1 LSPLKNQ
8 VGSAM
13 VWSVVARGGRFA
25 LGLLSSVI
33 VVRSLGAYDY
43 GVLSIVRNILMFT
56 VILAGA
62 GLGQACLKF
71 LPALRVARDG
81 AGAARL
87 VRTALAVSLL
97 VWAALVVSTYF
108 GRHAIESLFP
118 YEGLGL
124 ILALAVALSLFEVF
138 FALIARILEA
148 SYDTRRLS
156 LTSLVSHGVF
166 ICALLVVLPRGWG
179 VAGVIAAA
187 AAGHAVA
194 VIVLTAKVKSSVSR
208 IGEID
213 EVGEVNEVGAV
224 DAVDKG
230 ISFKRLARYSLPL
243 VLVGVLVQVVWRQ
256 SETLFLAHFR
266 SAEETGFFDLA
277 YRLPQTMLEFVPTA
291 VWPLVMAGFS
301 EVHARDASRLPIAID
316 RYYRMLFLLIT
327 PICMTG
333 IVLGGRM
340 VAVLYSD
347 TYLPAAI
354 PTQLF
359 FAVFT
364 LSFFGTPLS
373 MTLYVLEKTHVILI
387 VYVCLA
393 VLNVGLDLV
402 LIPRYGVTGAIVPV
416 ALVTAASP
424 FIYRAL
430 VRRYVDGVRIPLVF
444 IGKTFLASGFVVLL
458 APFTRYIT
466 GWLELAAAFL
476 AAAVLIVLGYK
487 LVRVVGRKEM
497 DMLGAVPF
505 PLANRLLKFIAASQ

>member
-25 LGLLSSVI
+25 LGILSSVI
-33 VVRSLGAYDY
+33 VVRSLGAHDY
-43 GVLSIVRNILMFT
+43 GVLSVVRNILMFT

-71 LPALRVARDG
+71 LPALRVVRDG

-87 VRTALAVSLL
+87 VRTALIVSLL
-97 VWAALVVSTYF
+97 VWAALVVAAYS
-108 GRHAIESLFP
+108 GRHTIESIFP
-118 YEGLGL
+118 YQGLGV

-138 FALIARILEA
+138 FSLIARILEA
-148 SYDTRRLS
+148 NYDTRRLS
-156 LTSLVSHGVF
+156 LMSLASHGVF

-179 VAGVIAAA
+179 VAGVIASA

-194 VIVLTAKVKSSVSR
+194 SIALFAKVKATVSR
-208 IGEID
+208 YGEPG
-213 EVGEVNEVGAV
+213 EVGEAGA
-224 DAVDKG
+224 G
-230 ISFKRLARYSLPL
+230 ISFKRVARYSLPL

-256 SETLFLAHFR
+256 SETLLLAHFR
-266 SAEETGFFDLA
+266 TAEETGFFDLA
-277 YRLPQTMLEFVPTA
+277 YRMPQTMLEFVPTA

-301 EVHARDASRLPIAID
+301 EVYARDPSRLRIAID
-316 RYYRMLFLLIT
+316 RYYRMLFLLCT
-327 PICMTG
+327 PICVTG

-340 VAVLYSD
+340 VTVLYTDSWM
-347 TYLPAAI
+347 PAAI

-359 FAVFT
+359 FAIFT

-393 VLNVGLDLV
+393 ALNVGLDLV

-416 ALVTAASP
+416 ALVTAMSP
-424 FIYRAL
+424 FIYRVL

-444 IGKTFLASGFVVLL
+444 IGKTFLASGFVVILV
-458 APFTRYIT
+458 PFTRFIT
-466 GWLELAAAFL
+466 GWFELAAAFV
-476 AAAVLIVLGYK
+476 AAAVLVVLGYK
-487 LVRVVGRKEM
+487 LIRVVGRKEM
-497 DMLGAVPF
+497 DMLGAVPV

>member
-1 LSPLKNQ
+1 MSPLKNQ

-25 LGLLSSVI
+25 LGILSSVI
-33 VVRSLGAYDY
+33 VVRSLGAHDY
-43 GVLSIVRNILMFT
+43 GVLSVVRNILLFT
-56 VILAGA
+56 VIFAGA

-81 AGAARL
+81 TGAARL
-87 VRTALAVSLL
+87 VRTALSVSLL
-97 VWAALVVSTYF
+97 VWAALVVSAYL

-124 ILALAVALSLFEVF
+124 ILALAVSLSLFEVF
-138 FALIARILEA
+138 FALTARILEA
-148 SYDTRRLS
+148 NYDTRRLS
-156 LTSLVSHGVF
+156 LMSLVSHGVF

-194 VIVLTAKVKSSVSR
+194 SIVLIARVKSNVLRS
-208 IGEID
+208 GEP
-213 EVGEVNEVGAV
+213 GEVNAV
-224 DAVDKG
+224 DAVGAG

-266 SAEETGFFDLA
+266 SAEEAGFFDLA

-301 EVHARDASRLPIAID
+301 EVYARDASRLRIAID

-327 PICMTG
+327 PICVTG

-340 VAVLYSD
+340 LTVLYTD
-347 TYLPAAI
+347 AYLPAAI

-387 VYVCLA
+387 VYICLA
-393 VLNVGLDLV
+393 AVNVGLDLL
-402 LIPRYGVTGAIVPV
+402 LIPRYGVTGAMVPV

-424 FIYRAL
+424 FVYRAL

-444 IGKTFLASGFVVLL
+444 IGKTFLASGSVVLL
-458 APFTRYIT
+458 APFTRFIT
-466 GWLELAAAFL
+466 GWLELAVAFF
-476 AAAVLIVLGYK
+476 AAAVLVILGYK
-487 LVRVVGRKEM
+487 WVRVVGRKEM
-497 DMLGAVPF
+497 DMLGAVPV

>member
-1 LSPLKNQ
+1 MSPLKNQ

-25 LGLLSSVI
+25 LGILSSVI
-33 VVRSLGAYDY
+33 VVRSLGAHDY

-56 VILAGA
+56 VIFAGA

-87 VRTALAVSLL
+87 VRTALVVSLL
-97 VWAALVVSTYF
+97 VWAALVVTIYF
-108 GRHAIESLFP
+108 GRHAIEGLFP

-124 ILALAVALSLFEVF
+124 ILAVAVALSLFEVF

-148 SYDTRRLS
+148 RYDTRRLS
-156 LTSLVSHGVF
+156 LMSLVSHAVF
-166 ICALLVVLPRGWG
+166 ICALLIVLPRGWG

-194 VIVLTAKVKSSVSR
+194 VLVLTTKVKSSVSLP
-208 IGEID
+208 GEIGAAGEVD
-213 EVGEVNEVGAV
+213 EVGL
-224 DAVDKG
+224 G

-340 VAVLYSD
+340 VTVLYSD
-347 TYLPAAI
+347 VYLPAAI

-373 MTLYVLEKTHVILI
+373 MTLYVLEKTHVILT
-387 VYVCLA
+387 VYLCLA
-393 VLNVGLDLV
+393 ALNVGLDLV

-466 GWLELAAAFL
+466 GWLELAAAFV
-476 AAAVLIVLGYK
+476 AAAGLVVLGYK
-487 LVRVVGRKEM
+487 LLRVVGRKEM

-505 PLANRLLKFIAASQ
+505 PLANRLLKFIATSQ